1 MSRLRCFCVALVL
14 AVPFRSLS
22 AGEHHTLRYLY
33 EDSRVPISA
42 RSLAISP
49 DSKEAALG
57 LDDGV
62 VHFIRLADG
71 EQTSEVQALPFDMK
85 YCRDGSRILM
95 LSEYEAFTLNTSTRS
110 RTKVNT
116 GDVPG
121 YVGLMTVNRNGKL
134 IVDSTVDGSPAQ
146 LCNELQR
153 GDEIVAMGD
162 GKSGQMLDVVG
173 MPSTQFASQ
182 LKGPVGTYVRLS
194 LLRRNGETTEPI
206 LLRRSPAVASG
217 TSAQFATMQK
227 QTIGETLMH
236 FQRDQRHTFSSAFDG
251 KCIGAL
257 HTEDVNLV
265 GQYAVSPDQT
275 LFAVLSYTNRS
286 REQYGI
292 EIYDLTNLERKHYIS
307 FNRPSF
313 NSIAF
318 STDSRELFAASHNRI
333 DVYDVVSGG
342 FERGLVGTSV
352 APIPTPIDK
361 KHEKPISGSVGTSVV
376 GARSDS
382 IGEFSVSATRIEK
395 IAVTTLLVA
404 VAVPGGALELWDA
417 KTGTIRTAIAAPKH
431 GTREY
436 MTPKIDLMQFSPDG
450 RWLVYYI
457 EGIFNIVDVSEFSE
471 PSTGSQKN

>member
-1 MSRLRCFCVALVL
+1 MSPLRCFCVAFVL
-14 AVPFRSLS
+14 AVSFQSLS

-42 RSLAISP
+42 KSLAVSP

-71 EQTSEVQALPFDMK
+71 EQTSEIQALPFDMK

-95 LSEYEAFTLNTSTRS
+95 LSEYEAFTLSTSTRS

-116 GDVPG
+116 SDVPG

-134 IVDSTVDGSPAQ
+134 IVDSTVDGSPAR

-153 GDEIVAMGD
+153 GDEIVSLGD
-162 GKSGQMLDVVG
+162 GKSGEMRDVVG

-182 LKGPVGTYVRLS
+182 MKGPVGTYVRVS
-194 LLRRNGETTEPI
+194 LLKKNGETTEPI

-236 FQRDQRHTFSSAFDG
+236 FQRDYRHTFVSAFDG

-257 HTEDVNLV
+257 NTEDVNLV
-265 GQYAVSPDQT
+265 GQHAVSPDQT
-275 LFAVLSYTNRS
+275 LFAVLSYTLRS

-292 EIYDLTNLERKHYIS
+292 EIYDLTSLERRHYIS

-318 STDSRELFAASHNRI
+318 SADGRELFAGSHNRI

-342 FERGLVGTSV
+342 FERGLVGTS
-352 APIPTPIDK
+352 ATPMPTPIDK
-361 KHEKPISGSVGTSVV
+361 KREEPISGTAASSVF
-376 GARSDS
+376 GAASDS
-382 IGEFSVSATRIEK
+382 VGEFSVSETRIEK
-395 IAVTTLLVA
+395 IAVTTSLVA

-417 KTGTIRTAIAAPKH
+417 KTGAIRTAIAAPKH
-431 GTREY
+431 GTRQY

-471 PSTGSQKN
+471 PSTGSQEK